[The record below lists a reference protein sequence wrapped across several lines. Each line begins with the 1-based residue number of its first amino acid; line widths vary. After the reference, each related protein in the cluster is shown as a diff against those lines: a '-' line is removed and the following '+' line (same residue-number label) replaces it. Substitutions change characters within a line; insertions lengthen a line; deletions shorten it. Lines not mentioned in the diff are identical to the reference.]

1 MFSFNF
7 GPGAF
12 LFLCALLPLVLADN
26 LFAGCYSMLPG
37 NSVAPAAPVLR
48 SSSLD
53 CSVSP
58 LLTLLPEIYE
68 RMLIDRMDVHQTL
81 IRTTMLPLDNVS
93 VQTVHRTNKACSWA
107 MKTLVARTTI
117 IEISELHT
125 CR

>member
-1 MFSFNF
+1 MFSFKF

-12 LFLCALLPLVLADN
+12 FFLCALLPLVLADN

-37 NSVAPAAPVLR
+37 SSVAPAAPVLR

-58 LLTLLPEIYE
+58 FYQILAYE
-68 RMLIDRMDVHQTL
+68 YDRMLIGRMDVQPIL
-81 IRTTMLPLDNVS
+81 IHITMLPLDNVF
-93 VQTVHRTNKACSWA
+93 VQTVHRINKACNLA
-107 MKTLVARTTI
+107 TRTLVARTTI
-117 IEISELHT
+117 IEISGLRT